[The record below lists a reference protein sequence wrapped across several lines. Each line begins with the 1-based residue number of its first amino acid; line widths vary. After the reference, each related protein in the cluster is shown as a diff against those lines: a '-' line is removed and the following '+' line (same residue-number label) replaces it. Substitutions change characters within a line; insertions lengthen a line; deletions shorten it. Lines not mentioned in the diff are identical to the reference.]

1 MDKDKIEV
9 LGARVHNLKNID
21 VVIPRNSLTVF
32 TGLSGSGKSSLAFDT
47 IYAEGQRR
55 YIETFSAYARN
66 FLGNMERP
74 DVDKIT
80 GLSPVIAIEQKTTN
94 KNPRSTVGTTT
105 EIYDYL
111 RLLFARAATAY
122 SYQSGEKMVKYT
134 EEKVVSMILKD
145 YLGKKIFI
153 LAPLVRNRKG
163 HYRELFESMRRKG
176 YLYIRIDGEIQEL
189 TQGMK
194 TDRYK
199 NHNIEVVVDK
209 MKLAAR
215 LGETE
220 DNLSQRLQKTV
231 ATAMRQG
238 DGLVMI
244 IDADTGEA
252 KFFSKRLMDP
262 VTGLS
267 YKDPAPNIFSF
278 NSPEGACPHCKG
290 LGMVSEIDLKKVI
303 PDDRK
308 SIREGAIAPL
318 GKYKSQM
325 IFWQIEAILSKY
337 DLDLKSPVKD
347 IPQEAMDEILY
358 GALEKVRIAKELVHT
373 TTDYFVAFDGVV
385 KYLRAVM
392 EGDESAAGKKWSG
405 QFIADVTCGECQGQ
419 RLNREALSYKI
430 WGKNISELSEMDLG
444 ELYEW
449 MGEVGNHLGETQ
461 RQIATEII
469 KEIRKRIRF
478 LLDVGLDYLSLNR
491 QSASLSGGE
500 SQRIR
505 LATQIGSQ
513 LVNVLYILDEPS
525 IGLHQRDNVRL
536 INSLK
541 ALRDLGN
548 TVIVVEHDREVM
560 QACDLLVDIGPGAG
574 IHGGEVVFCG
584 PPSELAQSDSLTARY
599 LRYQE
604 KIEVPASRR
613 PVRRYIEVKGAREN
627 NLKGIDVRFP
637 LEMLTVVTGVSGSG
651 KSTLVNGILYPALAR
666 HYHESSLRVG
676 DCTGVSGDLDA
687 LAAVEMVD
695 QNPIG
700 KSSRSNPVT
709 YVKAYDEIRDLFA
722 AQPLAKLRGFSAQ
735 HFSFNVDKGRCP
747 VCKGDGE
754 VVVQMQFMADV
765 HLPCEACGGKRF
777 KREVLE
783 VKYQD
788 KNISDVLDMTVDEA
802 IDFFTRH
809 GNRRIVEKLQPL
821 SDVGLGYV
829 QLGQPSSTLSGGEA
843 QRIKLASFLGKG
855 KTGVRTLFIF
865 DEPTTG
871 LHFHDIKKLLAAF
884 DSLIARGHSIVV
896 VEHNPDVI
904 KCADYVIDL
913 GPGGGDGGGNLVFA
927 GTPEDLIRCQESYTA
942 PYIAAELAR
951 R

>member
-1 MDKDKIEV
+1 MALDLDKLDPREYILIK
-9 LGARVHNLKNID
+9 GADVHNLKHID
-21 VVIPRNSLTVF
+21 LALPHRKFIVL
-32 TGLSGSGKSSLAFDT
+32 TGLSGSGKSSLAYDT
-47 IYAEGQRR
+47 LYAEGQRR
-55 YIETFSAYARN
+55 YVESLSAYARQ
-66 FLGNMERP
+66 FLGRI
-74 DVDKIT
+74 DKPKVEYIK
-80 GLSPVIAIEQKTTN
+80 GIAPAIAIRQKVNTA
-94 KNPRSTVGTTT
+94 NPRSTVGTAS
-105 EIYDYL
+105 EVYDYL
-111 RLLFARAATAY
+111 KLLYARIGQTYSPVSGQLVQREQVSDVIDYIRTLPVGTPIEIEAEYRIPSGRTFSQAVAALNAQGYSRIKLEGKVVKLADLVAFSVEKDLDRFLLVVDRAEATTDEGALARLADSVSTAFYEGHGTMQVAEARTGPVRTFSDAFRADGIDFIEPTEHLFSFNNPLGACPECEGYGKVMGIDPALVVPDT
-122 SYQSGEKMVKYT
+122 SLSVYQQAVAPWRGEKMGLWRQAVVDTAERSGFPIHTPYCELTPQQKDQLWHGTKY
-134 EEKVVSMILKD
+134 
-145 YLGKKIFI
+145 F
-153 LAPLVRNRKG
+153 KG
-163 HYRELFESMRRKG
+163 IDDFFAMLQRDSYKMHYRIMLARYRGKTVCPVCHGKRLRPEAGYVRVGGRSLPEL
-176 YLYIRIDGEIQEL
+176 
-189 TQGMK
+189 
-194 TDRYK
+194 
-199 NHNIEVVVDK
+199 VDWP
-209 MKLAAR
+209 LDR
-215 LGETE
+215 LGEFFNTLTLSEYQQKVASRILTE
-220 DNLSQRLQKTV
+220 IRRRIGFLREV
-231 ATAMRQG
+231 
-238 DGLVMI
+238 
-244 IDADTGEA
+244 
-252 KFFSKRLMDP
+252 
-262 VTGLS
+262 
-267 YKDPAPNIFSF
+267 
-278 NSPEGACPHCKG
+278 G
-290 LGMVSEIDLKKVI
+290 LG
-303 PDDRK
+303 
-308 SIREGAIAPL
+308 
-318 GKYKSQM
+318 
-325 IFWQIEAILSKY
+325 
-337 DLDLKSPVKD
+337 
-347 IPQEAMDEILY
+347 
-358 GALEKVRIAKELVHT
+358 
-373 TTDYFVAFDGVV
+373 
-385 KYLRAVM
+385 YL
-392 EGDESAAGKKWSG
+392 
-405 QFIADVTCGECQGQ
+405 T
-419 RLNREALSYKI
+419 LNR
-430 WGKNISELSEMDLG
+430 
-444 ELYEW
+444 
-449 MGEVGNHLGETQ
+449 
-461 RQIATEII
+461 
-469 KEIRKRIRF
+469 
-478 LLDVGLDYLSLNR
+478 
-491 QSASLSGGE
+491 ASSTLSGGE
-500 SQRIR
+500 SQRIH
-505 LATQIGSQ
+505 LATSLGSS
-513 LVNVLYILDEPS
+513 LVGSMYILDEPS
-525 IGLHQRDNVRL
+525 IGLHQRDTDRL
-536 INSLK
+536 ISVLK
-541 ALRDLGN
+541 KLRDIGN

-666 HYHESSLRVG
+666 HYHDSSLRVG